1 MKIIDCFIFYNE
13 LDLLNYRLNVLNDV
27 VDYFILVEATH
38 THSGKA
44 KELFYENNKS
54 MFSKFHNKIIHVIV
68 DDLPYKFPNID
79 YEQKQQWANEK
90 FQRNCGARGLGP
102 IPDLRRN
109 DYIIIADLDEIPDP
123 RILHQIKNDNVSFS
137 LEVYALEMHFY
148 FYNLHGKLPH
158 KWYHTKIISVDKL
171 ISIKRTFDDVRFV
184 QCPIISSA
192 GWHLSYFGDE
202 NFISNKLKNF
212 AHQEFNNDKFTN
224 TYKIKEKLKIGQ
236 SIFDEYIIEFAPLKT
251 NPYLPLGYE
260 KYLIKFITE

>member
-54 MFSKFHNKIIHVIV
+54 MFSKFHDKIIHVIV
-68 DDLPYKFPNID
+68 NDMPYKFPNID

-90 FQRNCGARGLGP
+90 FQRNCGVRGLGP
-102 IPDLRRN
+102 IPDLRRD

-123 RILHQIKNDNVSFS
+123 LVIHKIKNDSVSVR
-137 LEVYALEMHFY
+137 LEVSALEMHFY

-158 KWYHTKIISVDKL
+158 KWDSAKIISVDKL
-171 ISIKRTFDDVRFV
+171 VSINRTFDDVRFIK
-184 QCPIISSA
+184 CPLIKSA

-202 NFISNKLKNF
+202 QFISNKLKNF
-212 AHQEFNNDKFTN
+212 AHQEFNSDKFTN
-224 TYKIKEKLKIGQ
+224 TDKIKEKLKIGQ
-236 SIFDEYIIEFAPLKT
+236 SIFDEYMIEFASLKT
-251 NPYLPLGYE
+251 NPHLPVGYE
-260 KYLIKFITE
+260 TYLTKFIIE